1 VPRNGLKDVYWLAP
15 EGREMT
21 EGDWGDG
28 LRRTLGMQLGNDAPD
43 GQRFLILL
51 NAAPDP
57 IEFHLAPEPRDGWL
71 AVFDTRL
78 PGGLV
83 RGTPATLNS
92 GGTFPLDARSLVLFQ
107 HAPAAART

>member
-1 VPRNGLKDVYWLAP
+1 
-15 EGREMT
+15 M
-21 EGDWGDG
+21 
-28 LRRTLGMQLGNDAPD
+28 RRALGMQLGNDAPD

-57 IEFHLAPEPRDGWL
+57 IEFHLAPEPSDGWL

-83 RGTPATLNS
+83 RGTPAGLNS

>member
-1 VPRNGLKDVYWLAP
+1 
-15 EGREMT
+15 
-21 EGDWGDG
+21 
-28 LRRTLGMQLGNDAPD
+28 
-43 GQRFLILL
+43 
-51 NAAPDP
+51 
-57 IEFHLAPEPRDGWL
+57 
-71 AVFDTRL
+71 VFDTRL